1 MAPSQVSAGS
11 NQLMNS
17 APLGL
22 HVSNSSIA
30 AAGEKTV
37 YGRDVAVETF
47 LHALMTQGSP
57 GRYKLFYTRDSITGE
72 SSACAMLN
80 RLAAQNSRR
89 QFEICDIKEFRNLN
103 EFAFRAWHDPD
114 ADLNSAVKF
123 RALYSQQLYPITA
136 TCHILS
142 YQGLLAGWFLQL
154 LLRGIQ
160 PCDSIVCPSRAA
172 RIAVHKL
179 FQHVSHSLKE
189 AHGIHL
195 EFKGDI
201 SMIPYSVNTDVF
213 CPQNKAAVRSELQL
227 PQDAFLIAWIGRISP
242 VDKADLLPLL
252 RVFQWLL
259 RDNPAGDLLLLIA
272 GSGEKRF
279 IDLIRTY
286 AADIGIAGRI
296 LIKEPLPVD
305 QRHLF
310 HAAAD
315 VFVSP
320 IDNIQEVGGITPIE
334 ALASG
339 VPQVVADWNS
349 YRETVQHGETG
360 FVIPTYWAH
369 MDRDMPDLEGV
380 YDDYNLLD
388 HFALAQSVAVDLGAM
403 KRAIEQLWRNPDLR
417 ARFAQASRNRALARH
432 SEAVVIRQFEEL
444 WSNLSQVAAQLPYK
458 KSARRF
464 DQPAFVDNFGHY
476 ATEVLDGGATIRL
489 TSDGQ
494 RLLAAEEKFP
504 PILDLFPSLS
514 KELLLEVLQR
524 VAESGSGIAVDRIQL
539 DMGGRGTYLLR
550 HIMWLL
556 KYHWLTLGNEPAA

>member
-1 MAPSQVSAGS
+1 MAPSRSSAGRM
-11 NQLMNS
+11 QLINS

-22 HVSNSSIA
+22 HVNNSSVA
-30 AAGEKTV
+30 AAGDKTV

-47 LHALMTQGSP
+47 LHALMTHGSAD
-57 GRYKLFYTRDSITGE
+57 RYKFFYTRDSTTGE
-72 SSACAMLN
+72 SSACAVLN

-89 QFEICDIKEFRNLN
+89 QFEICDIKEFRSSN

-114 ADLNSAVKF
+114 ADLDSAVKF
-123 RALYSQQLYPITA
+123 RALYSHQLYPITA

-142 YQGLLAGWFLQL
+142 YQGLLTGWFLQL

-160 PCDSIVCPSRAA
+160 PCDSIVCPSQAA
-172 RIAVHKL
+172 RIAVQNL
-179 FQHVSHSLKE
+179 FQHVSRCLKE

-195 EFKGDI
+195 EFNGVI
-201 SMIPYSVNTDVF
+201 SMIPYSVDTDVF
-213 CPQNKAAVRSELQL
+213 CPRNKVALRDELQL
-227 PQDAFLIAWIGRISP
+227 PRDAFLIAWIGRISP
-242 VDKADLLPLL
+242 FDKADLLPLL

-259 RDNPAGDLLLLIA
+259 RDNPAGDAFLLIA

-279 IDLIRTY
+279 IDLVRTY
-286 AADIGIAGRI
+286 AADLGIADRI

-320 IDNIQEVGGITPIE
+320 IDNVQEVGGITPIE

-349 YRETVQHGETG
+349 YRETVQDGETG

-369 MDRDMPDLEGV
+369 VDRESPELEAV
-380 YDDYNLLD
+380 YDDYSLLD

-417 ARFAQASRNRALARH
+417 ARFAQASRKRALARH
-432 SEAVVIRQFEEL
+432 SEAVIIGQFEEL
-444 WSNLSQVAAQLPYK
+444 WSNLAQIAAQLPCK
-458 KSARRF
+458 KSAPRF
-464 DQPAFVDNFGHY
+464 DQPAFVDDFGHY
-476 ATEVLDGGATIRL
+476 ATEVLDGGATIQL

-494 RLLAAEEKFP
+494 RLLAGEEKFP

-524 VAESGSGIAVDRIQL
+524 VAESRPGIAVDQIQAG
-539 DMGGRGTYLLR
+539 MGTGGAFLLR

-556 KYHWLTLGNEPAA
+556 KYGWLSLGGNDAA